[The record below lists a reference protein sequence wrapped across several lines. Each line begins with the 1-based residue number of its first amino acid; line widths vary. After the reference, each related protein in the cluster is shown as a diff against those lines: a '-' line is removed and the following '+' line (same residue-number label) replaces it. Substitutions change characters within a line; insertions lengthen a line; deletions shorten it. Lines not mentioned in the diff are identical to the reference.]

1 MKRIQQLCLAS
12 VFTLVLGT
20 ATFAGEIGTGGKT
33 PPPPPPTSSSTTTS
47 SEVPLAP
54 NDDADQEY
62 QVVEDIALELL
73 RTLLS
78 VF

>member
-12 VFTLVLGT
+12 VFTLVLT
-20 ATFAGEIGTGGKT
+20 TVTFAGEIGTGGKT
-33 PPPPPPTSSSTTTS
+33 PPPPPPTSASTTS
-47 SEVPLAP
+47 NEVPLAP

-62 QVVEDIALELL
+62 QVIEDIALELL

>member
-1 MKRIQQLCLAS
+1 MKNLRQLCLA
-12 VFTLVLGT
+12 VAFTFVLAT

-33 PPPPPPTSSSTTTS
+33 PPPPPPTSASTAAS
-47 SEVPLAP
+47 SEVSLAP
-54 NDDADQEY
+54 NDDGDHEY
-62 QVVEDIALELL
+62 QLVEDIALELL